1 MTGTRRSGLSDTRPT
16 PLKRPPQSESP
27 PKSLRKRK
35 KTAESEAAAPSDE
48 ATTSP
53 VEEVQASQA
62 DSGVSSRP
70 KRTIRKSVLLTD
82 YEVMLPSTVKEEP
95 EDEEEVVPSTSAVVE
110 GAEEQ
115 EQFVEIVS
123 PQREEDM
130 GARVKAEERVT
141 VAQRK
146 SHQQQ
151 QHHPPPPRRAP
162 APPPPY
168 IEPEEPNVDGEV
180 DIEGIEMMSHDESG
194 IMTLADAIDVALEE
208 EVFGGEEDDQPPMLE
223 KSAERK
229 RPRGRPRKHS
239 PTQVI
244 QRSRTGRLVPLPR
257 SRYVADK
264 AISKGEAEK
273 INNYNIKLFENEI
286 GVTDFGDRYATVIPG
301 CLSYLL
307 RKERIV
313 ELLTEVSDIESIRDQ
328 GWLSSKPPR
337 LPPLVG
343 TKACFAFYVE
353 GSAVSSVRELSSD
366 DLKPWT
372 TTDPVEGEPTI
383 KPNVRKHAV
392 ARIDGHFEP
401 CKGDGRSSEFHLTE
415 YSAWLPRLLRL
426 RKKIFYV
433 ARHTGQIVGNVLI
446 LYDFTMPGEIPSIM
460 NIAHGNDALR
470 DMQQLDLTMEM
481 PVADA
486 DNPFIEGVVPGVRG
500 EKFLKVHPSKIG
512 WVNNKTLLLKYLI
525 NDPTYLD
532 EAGYL
537 NSHVPF
543 LPPMIEGRGVF
554 VHFAP
559 ATLVADY
566 IHHTGDGLSPWTFQ
580 GATMHN
586 RVRTVKRA
594 LMQDSEG
601 VFRLT
606 KQDWQQTGLALV
618 ETITVLARCPR
629 LRKRVVFIQRN
640 NRLVLGIVCFMYEY
654 IREGPLP
661 EILRDNS
668 ISVPGPP
675 IASRQSSTLS
685 GSMALSSQTQDKSH
699 THSSDI
705 QGGGGVG
712 EEFVDVEEIVE
723 ATDENDM
730 SVNGGQG
737 DYEEM
742 HEDCLDGGWD
752 GDFDEDLLAS
762 QENSDPFIDGVRE
775 LESGHVYLTVRH
787 KRMAGSLDTILQY
800 IANSNFV
807 ENHDILNNTKPQ
819 HPPLVRNARAYAF
832 FVAGNIVY
840 PHDINRDD
848 FSPWSGNGTP
858 ENPTCYRTKVRKF
871 PVETDEVTGLFRIAH
886 GDYRLSP
893 YHLVHLYSI
902 HPKETRLRKKIAY
915 LMETESR
922 TIISHVMIMYDYHTE
937 GPVPRIRGPYSKRFM
952 RQKPR
957 RPMIDMAD
965 TLDDVS
971 DISESE
977 KESPFGLGPQQAEDG
992 SIFLDLTDMEFLN
1005 DRNRQL
1011 HYLINKPRLLDT
1023 MACLN
1028 NRVPM
1033 FPPMTS
1039 SRGTFV
1045 FFIDGG
1051 EVDIRNLTCDALSP
1065 WSESLQMTD
1074 GSIMCRRPKTS
1085 KISLGL
1091 NREGQLRVMK
1101 MSRSQGTDY
1110 QMHIY
1115 AATLPRLPRL
1125 KKRVIYL
1132 TKGGMQI
1139 GHSMIIYWYTE
1150 EGPLPTQVPH
1160 GNSITSESLYT
1171 RLPPSVRDEA
1181 RRLLATHPPSEV
1193 AEMLSNKTN
1202 YSVPPRALY
1211 NIRRELRRDQ
1221 PRYVDV
1227 KMEGTGLEELDYIP
1241 EWLQADIAHAKK
1253 QGELAAAAS
1262 GEQRI
1267 VDDGAIDVSHTEE
1280 VEQVVGASDHKSQS
1294 ARPIANVPA
1303 GSGHAL
1309 REDAVWRYA
1318 REAFGVSSSEAVFD
1332 ALWRMLLEKNE
1343 ARLLQNIKAD
1353 FGIEI
1358 VADHQPLLVEADSM
1372 DGLVVTE
1379 DGLVPAEI
1387 VDEGMIPEG
1396 ATIENVEIVEESV
1409 VLDDEHHPAS
1419 SSVRHEEAP
1428 QVKHDEATKDVVSE
1442 AIHIGEDVDI
1452 QSVETVE
1459 TER

>member
-1 MTGTRRSGLSDTRPT
+1 MTGTRRSTTTETKDSPQ
-16 PLKRPPQSESP
+16 KRPPPPSTP
-27 PKSLRKRK
+27 PKSSRKRK
-35 KTAESEAAAPSDE
+35 RTAESEAAPETTTDAPQMSVSE
-48 ATTSP
+48 PAL
-53 VEEVQASQA
+53 
-62 DSGVSSRP
+62 SSRP
-70 KRTIRKSVLLTD
+70 KRTIRKSVLLSD
-82 YEVMLPSTVKEEP
+82 YEVMLPSAVKEEP
-95 EDEEEVVPSTSAVVE
+95 EDEEEVVERPPVVE
-110 GAEEQ
+110 EVE
-115 EQFVEIVS
+115 EQFVDIETT
-123 PQREEDM
+123 PEEDELD
-130 GARVKAEERVT
+130 ARVKAEERTQVM
-141 VAQRK
+141 QRK
-146 SHQQQ
+146 SHTRRAGTA
-151 QHHPPPPRRAP
+151 PPPP
-162 APPPPY
+162 PPPPY
-168 IEPEEPNVDGEV
+168 IEPEEPIEGEV
-180 DIEGIEMMSHDESG
+180 DIEGIELMGHESEG

-208 EVFGGEEDDQPPMLE
+208 EVSGGEEDDQPPMLE

-229 RPRGRPRKHS
+229 RPRGRPRKHIAG
-239 PTQVI
+239 TAII
-244 QRSRTGRLVPLPR
+244 QRGRTGRLVPLPR

-273 INNYNIKLFENEI
+273 INNYNIKLFENEV
-286 GVTDFGDRYATVIPG
+286 GVTEFGDRYATVIPG

-313 ELLTEVSDIESIRDQ
+313 ELLTEPADIDAIRDQ
-328 GWLSSKPPR
+328 GWMSTKPPR
-337 LPPLVG
+337 LPPLVS

-353 GSAVSSVRELSSD
+353 GSTVSSVRELSSD
-366 DLKPWT
+366 ELKPWT

-392 ARIDGHFEP
+392 AREDGRLVP
-401 CKGDGRSSEFHLTE
+401 CKGDGRTSEFHLTE

-433 ARHTGQIVGNVLI
+433 ARQTGQIVGNVLI

-470 DMQQLDLTMEM
+470 DMQQMDLAMEL

-486 DNPFIEGVVPGVRG
+486 DNPFVDGIVPGVRG

-525 NDPTYLD
+525 NDPTFLD

-537 NSHVPF
+537 NTHVPF

-559 ATLVADY
+559 ATLVADH

-580 GATMHN
+580 GASMHN

-601 VFRLT
+601 IFRLT

-640 NRLVLGIVCFMYEY
+640 NRMVLGIVCFMYEY
-654 IREGPLP
+654 IREGPIP

-668 ISVPGPP
+668 IAVPGPP
-675 IASRQSSTLS
+675 ISSRPP
-685 GSMALSSQTQDKSH
+685 ALV
-699 THSSDI
+699 THEKPPPGDA
-705 QGGGGVG
+705 QGNNGMV
-712 EEFVDVEEIVE
+712 EDFVDVEEIVE
-723 ATDENDM
+723 GADENEL
-730 SVNGGQG
+730 SLNGTQSEF
-737 DYEEM
+737 EEM

-787 KRMAGSLDTILQY
+787 KRLAGNLDTILQY
-800 IANSNFV
+800 IANTNFV
-807 ENHDILNNTKPQ
+807 ENHDILNSSKPQ

-871 PVETDEVTGLFRIAH
+871 PVVTDEVTGLFRIGQ
-886 GDYRLSP
+886 GDYRASP

-952 RQKPR
+952 RKTPR
-957 RPMIDMAD
+957 RP
-965 TLDDVS
+965 
-971 DISESE
+971 
-977 KESPFGLGPQQAEDG
+977 PFGLGPQQAEDG

-1011 HYLINKPRLLDT
+1011 HYLINKPRLLENL
-1023 MACLN
+1023 ACLN
-1028 NRVPM
+1028 TRVPM
-1033 FPPMTS
+1033 FPPMTTQ
-1039 SRGTFV
+1039 RGTFV

-1065 WSESLQMTD
+1065 WSESLHMSD

-1091 NREGQLRVMK
+1091 NREGHLRVMK

-1139 GHSMIIYWYTE
+1139 GHSMIVYWYTE
-1150 EGPLPTQVPH
+1150 EGALPTQVPH
-1160 GNSITSESLYT
+1160 GNSITSEALYT

-1181 RRLLATHPPSEV
+1181 RRLLATHQPSEV
-1193 AEMLSNKTN
+1193 AEMLSNKMN
-1202 YSVPPRALY
+1202 YAVTPRALY
-1211 NIRRELRRDQ
+1211 NIRRELRRE
-1221 PRYVDV
+1221 PRYDDV
-1227 KMEGTGLEELDYIP
+1227 KLEAAGMDDLDYIP
-1241 EWLQADIAHAKK
+1241 DWIHADIMNAKK
-1253 QGELAAAAS
+1253 QGELAS
-1262 GEQRI
+1262 QGGGI
-1267 VDDGAIDVSHTEE
+1267 VDGGAIDVSHTEE
-1280 VEQVVGASDHKSQS
+1280 VAQGIGSPRKLHATRSF
-1294 ARPIANVPA
+1294 PPA
-1303 GSGHAL
+1303 PGGHSL

-1318 REAFGVSSSEAVFD
+1318 REAFGANNSDAVFD

-1343 ARLLQNIKAD
+1343 TRLLQNIK
-1353 FGIEI
+1353 
-1358 VADHQPLLVEADSM
+1358 
-1372 DGLVVTE
+1372 
-1379 DGLVPAEI
+1379 
-1387 VDEGMIPEG
+1387 
-1396 ATIENVEIVEESV
+1396 SV
-1409 VLDDEHHPAS
+1409 
-1419 SSVRHEEAP
+1419 
-1428 QVKHDEATKDVVSE
+1428 
-1442 AIHIGEDVDI
+1442 
-1452 QSVETVE
+1452 
-1459 TER
+1459 

>member
-1 MTGTRRSGLSDTRPT
+1 MGFN
-16 PLKRPPQSESP
+16 SE
-27 PKSLRKRK
+27 K
-35 KTAESEAAAPSDE
+35 DH
-48 ATTSP
+48 
-53 VEEVQASQA
+53 
-62 DSGVSSRP
+62 
-70 KRTIRKSVLLTD
+70 
-82 YEVMLPSTVKEEP
+82 
-95 EDEEEVVPSTSAVVE
+95 
-110 GAEEQ
+110 GAEENSQ
-115 EQFVEIVS
+115 S
-123 PQREEDM
+123 R
-130 GARVKAEERVT
+130 
-141 VAQRK
+141 
-146 SHQQQ
+146 H
-151 QHHPPPPRRAP
+151 
-162 APPPPY
+162 
-168 IEPEEPNVDGEV
+168 
-180 DIEGIEMMSHDESG
+180 
-194 IMTLADAIDVALEE
+194 
-208 EVFGGEEDDQPPMLE
+208 PMLYKCP
-223 KSAERK
+223 KS
-229 RPRGRPRKHS
+229 
-239 PTQVI
+239 
-244 QRSRTGRLVPLPR
+244 
-257 SRYVADK
+257 
-264 AISKGEAEK
+264 
-273 INNYNIKLFENEI
+273 FENEI

-372 TTDPVEGEPTI
+372 TTGTLIGEPTI

-481 PVADA
+481 
-486 DNPFIEGVVPGVRG
+486 PFIEGVVPGVRG

-675 IASRQSSTLS
+675 IAVSN
-685 GSMALSSQTQDKSH
+685 
-699 THSSDI
+699 
-705 QGGGGVG
+705 
-712 EEFVDVEEIVE
+712 F
-723 ATDENDM
+723 
-730 SVNGGQG
+730 
-737 DYEEM
+737 YEEM

-762 QENSDPFIDGVRE
+762 QENSDPVK

-957 RPMIDMAD
+957 RPM
-965 TLDDVS
+965 VR
-971 DISESE
+971 
-977 KESPFGLGPQQAEDG
+977 FGLGPQQAEDG

-1011 HYLINKPRLLDT
+1011 HYLINKPRLDT

-1051 EVDIRNLTCDALSP
+1051 EVSARDLRSGIDTTE
-1065 WSESLQMTD
+1065 W
-1074 GSIMCRRPKTS
+1074 PKTS

-1202 YSVPPRALY
+1202 YSVPPRA
-1211 NIRRELRRDQ
+1211 
-1221 PRYVDV
+1221 V
-1227 KMEGTGLEELDYIP
+1227 
-1241 EWLQADIAHAKK
+1241 
-1253 QGELAAAAS
+1253 S
-1262 GEQRI
+1262 
-1267 VDDGAIDVSHTEE
+1267 DGICLGSVSF
-1280 VEQVVGASDHKSQS
+1280 
-1294 ARPIANVPA
+1294 
-1303 GSGHAL
+1303 L
-1309 REDAVWRYA
+1309 
-1318 REAFGVSSSEAVFD
+1318 
-1332 ALWRMLLEKNE
+1332 
-1343 ARLLQNIKAD
+1343 
-1353 FGIEI
+1353 GI
-1358 VADHQPLLVEADSM
+1358 S
-1372 DGLVVTE
+1372 
-1379 DGLVPAEI
+1379 
-1387 VDEGMIPEG
+1387 
-1396 ATIENVEIVEESV
+1396 
-1409 VLDDEHHPAS
+1409 
-1419 SSVRHEEAP
+1419 R
-1428 QVKHDEATKDVVSE
+1428 
-1442 AIHIGEDVDI
+1442 
-1452 QSVETVE
+1452 
-1459 TER
+1459 

>member
-1 MTGTRRSGLSDTRPT
+1 MLGYPSSLTNLNKMQMTITRRSGVEATSKTSPQ
-16 PLKRPPQSESP
+16 KRPAPSSTP
-27 PKSLRKRK
+27 SKSLRKRK
-35 KTAESEAAAPSDE
+35 KTAEAETPSEVVAEDA
-48 ATTSP
+48 
-53 VEEVQASQA
+53 QASQNEA
-62 DSGVSSRP
+62 TPSSRP
-70 KRTIRKSVLLTD
+70 KRTIRKSVLLSD
-82 YEVMLPSTVKEEP
+82 YEVMLPNAVKEEP
-95 EDEEEVVPSTSAVVE
+95 EDEDKAP
-110 GAEEQ
+110 AETNENETE
-115 EQFVEIVS
+115 EQFVDIES
-123 PQREEDM
+123 SHEDELN
-130 GARVKAEERVT
+130 ANVKAEERVP
-141 VAQRK
+141 AIQRK
-146 SHQQQ
+146 SH
-151 QHHPPPPRRAP
+151 PRRSA
-162 APPPPY
+162 APPPF
-168 IEPEEPNVDGEV
+168 IEPEEPSVEV
-180 DIEGIEMMSHDESG
+180 DIEGMEMMAHG
-194 IMTLADAIDVALEE
+194 TGGMVTLADAIDVALEE
-208 EVFGGEEDDQPPMLE
+208 EVSGGEDDDQPPMLE
-223 KSAERK
+223 KSAERR

-239 PTQVI
+239 PSQQII
-244 QRSRTGRLVPLPR
+244 QRSHRTGRLFPLPR

-273 INNYNIKLFENEI
+273 INNYNIKLFDNEV
-286 GVTDFGDRYATVIPG
+286 GVTEYGDRYATVIPG

-313 ELLTEVSDIESIRDQ
+313 ELLTEPSDIDAIREQ
-328 GWLSSKPPR
+328 GWMSTKPPR

-343 TKACFAFYVE
+343 TKACFAFYID

-392 ARIDGHFEP
+392 ARIDGRFEP
-401 CKGDGRSSEFHLTE
+401 CKGDGRTSEFHLTE

-433 ARHTGQIVGNVLI
+433 ARQTGQIVGNVLI

-470 DMQQLDLTMEM
+470 DMQQLDLTMEL

-525 NDPTYLD
+525 NDPTFLD

-537 NSHVPF
+537 NTHVPF

-559 ATLVADY
+559 ATLVADH

-580 GATMHN
+580 GASMHN

-668 ISVPGPP
+668 ITVPGPP
-675 IASRQSSTLS
+675 IASRQSTTMST
-685 GSMALSSQTQDKSH
+685 SMDKS
-699 THSSDI
+699 HSSDI
-705 QGGGGVG
+705 QGNGGVG
-712 EEFVDVEEIVE
+712 DDFVDVEEIVE
-723 ATDENDM
+723 GTDENDM
-730 SVNGGQG
+730 SMSGGQAE
-737 DYEEM
+737 YEEM

-787 KRMAGSLDTILQY
+787 KRLAGSLDTILQY
-800 IANSNFV
+800 IANTNFV

-871 PVETDEVTGLFRIAH
+871 PVETDEVTGLFRITH
-886 GDYRLSP
+886 GDYRASP

-915 LMETESR
+915 LMETETR

-937 GPVPRIRGPYSKRFM
+937 GPVPRLRGPYSKRYM

-971 DISESE
+971 DISESD
-977 KESPFGLGPQQAEDG
+977 KESPFGIGPQQAEDG
-992 SIFLDLTDMEFLN
+992 SIFLDLSDMEFLN

-1011 HYLINKPRLLDT
+1011 HYLINKPRLVEN

-1028 NRVPM
+1028 SRVPM
-1033 FPPMTS
+1033 FPPMTT
-1039 SRGTFV
+1039 SRGTFI

-1150 EGPLPTQVPH
+1150 EGALPTQVPH
-1160 GNSITSESLYT
+1160 GNSVTSEALYT

-1181 RRLLATHPPSEV
+1181 RRLLANHPPSEV
-1193 AEMLSNKTN
+1193 AEMLSSKTN
-1202 YSVPPRALY
+1202 YAVAPRSV
-1211 NIRRELRRDQ
+1211 
-1221 PRYVDV
+1221 
-1227 KMEGTGLEELDYIP
+1227 GF
-1241 EWLQADIAHAKK
+1241 
-1253 QGELAAAAS
+1253 S
-1262 GEQRI
+1262 
-1267 VDDGAIDVSHTEE
+1267 
-1280 VEQVVGASDHKSQS
+1280 
-1294 ARPIANVPA
+1294 
-1303 GSGHAL
+1303 
-1309 REDAVWRYA
+1309 
-1318 REAFGVSSSEAVFD
+1318 VF
-1332 ALWRMLLEKNE
+1332 
-1343 ARLLQNIKAD
+1343 
-1353 FGIEI
+1353 
-1358 VADHQPLLVEADSM
+1358 
-1372 DGLVVTE
+1372 
-1379 DGLVPAEI
+1379 
-1387 VDEGMIPEG
+1387 
-1396 ATIENVEIVEESV
+1396 V
-1409 VLDDEHHPAS
+1409 VLSNRFNQMCRSPL
-1419 SSVRHEEAP
+1419 V
-1428 QVKHDEATKDVVSE
+1428 
-1442 AIHIGEDVDI
+1442 
-1452 QSVETVE
+1452 
-1459 TER
+1459 

>member
-1 MTGTRRSGLSDTRPT
+1 M
-16 PLKRPPQSESP
+16 
-27 PKSLRKRK
+27 
-35 KTAESEAAAPSDE
+35 
-48 ATTSP
+48 
-53 VEEVQASQA
+53 
-62 DSGVSSRP
+62 
-70 KRTIRKSVLLTD
+70 
-82 YEVMLPSTVKEEP
+82 
-95 EDEEEVVPSTSAVVE
+95 
-110 GAEEQ
+110 
-115 EQFVEIVS
+115 
-123 PQREEDM
+123 M
-130 GARVKAEERVT
+130 G
-141 VAQRK
+141 Q
-146 SHQQQ
+146 
-151 QHHPPPPRRAP
+151 
-162 APPPPY
+162 
-168 IEPEEPNVDGEV
+168 
-180 DIEGIEMMSHDESG
+180 DESG
-194 IMTLADAIDVALEE
+194 MVTLADALDVALEE
-208 EVFGGEEDDQPPMLE
+208 EVSGGEEDDQPPMLE
-223 KSAERK
+223 KSLF
-229 RPRGRPRKHS
+229 
-239 PTQVI
+239 Q
-244 QRSRTGRLVPLPR
+244 
-257 SRYVADK
+257 
-264 AISKGEAEK
+264 
-273 INNYNIKLFENEI
+273 FENEV
-286 GVTDFGDRYATVIPG
+286 GVTEYGDRYATVIPG

-313 ELLTEVSDIESIRDQ
+313 ELLTEPSDIEAIREQ
-328 GWLSSKPPR
+328 GWMSIKPPR

-343 TKACFAFYVE
+343 TKACFAFYIE
-353 GSAVSSVRELSSD
+353 GSTVSSVRELSSD

-372 TTDPVEGEPTI
+372 TTGNPTI

-392 ARIDGHFEP
+392 ARVDGRFEP

-433 ARHTGQIVGNVLI
+433 ARQTGQIVGNVLI

-470 DMQQLDLTMEM
+470 DMQQLDLGLEL
-481 PVADA
+481 
-486 DNPFIEGVVPGVRG
+486 PFIEGVVPGVRG
-500 EKFLKVHPSKIG
+500 EKFLRVHPSKIG

-525 NDPTYLD
+525 NDPTFLD

-537 NSHVPF
+537 NTHVPF

-559 ATLVADY
+559 ATLVSDH

-580 GATMHN
+580 GESLICGLGLATCS
-586 RVRTVKRA
+586 K
-594 LMQDSEG
+594 S
-601 VFRLT
+601 
-606 KQDWQQTGLALV
+606 LALV

-640 NRLVLGIVCFMYEY
+640 NRMVLGIVCFMYEY

-668 ISVPGPP
+668 ITVPGPP
-675 IASRQSSTLS
+675 ITVI
-685 GSMALSSQTQDKSH
+685 DKSH
-699 THSSDI
+699 STDI
-705 QGGGGVG
+705 QGNGGVG
-712 EEFVDVEEIVE
+712 DDFVDVEEIVE
-723 ATDENDM
+723 
-730 SVNGGQG
+730 
-737 DYEEM
+737 YEEM

-762 QENSDPFIDGVRE
+762 QENSDPVFIDGVRE

-787 KRMAGSLDTILQY
+787 KRLAGSLDTILQY
-800 IANSNFV
+800 IANTNFV

-871 PVETDEVTGLFRIAH
+871 PVETDEVTGLFRIGH
-886 GDYRLSP
+886 GDYRSSP

-957 RPMIDMAD
+957 RPMVH
-965 TLDDVS
+965 DVS
-971 DISESE
+971 DVSESD
-977 KESPFGLGPQQAEDG
+977 KESPVSPQQAEDG
-992 SIFLDLTDMEFLN
+992 SIFLDLSDMEFLN

-1011 HYLINKPRLLDT
+1011 HYLINKPRLVENLG
-1023 MACLN
+1023 CLN
-1028 NRVPM
+1028 TRVPM
-1033 FPPMTS
+1033 FPPMTT
-1039 SRGTFV
+1039 SRGTFI

-1065 WSESLQMTD
+1065 WSESLQMSD
-1074 GSIMCRRPKTS
+1074 EIHLLYSRMR

-1139 GHSMIIYWYTE
+1139 GHSMIVYWYTE
-1150 EGPLPTQVPH
+1150 EGALPTQVLFH
-1160 GNSITSESLYT
+1160 HQNYVLLRFFHVYTLFVVRFHMETASLLKRRRIACSKGSLLFHRSIIWKNDCCIGKSFLILHQSTIQMNPM
-1171 RLPPSVRDEA
+1171 RLA
-1181 RRLLATHPPSEV
+1181 
-1193 AEMLSNKTN
+1193 
-1202 YSVPPRALY
+1202 
-1211 NIRRELRRDQ
+1211 NI
-1221 PRYVDV
+1221 
-1227 KMEGTGLEELDYIP
+1227 
-1241 EWLQADIAHAKK
+1241 
-1253 QGELAAAAS
+1253 
-1262 GEQRI
+1262 
-1267 VDDGAIDVSHTEE
+1267 
-1280 VEQVVGASDHKSQS
+1280 
-1294 ARPIANVPA
+1294 PA

-1318 REAFGVSSSEAVFD
+1318 REAFDAGSNEAVFD
-1332 ALWRMLLEKNE
+1332 ALWRLLLEKNE
-1343 ARLLQNIKAD
+1343 PRLLQNIKS
-1353 FGIEI
+1353 
-1358 VADHQPLLVEADSM
+1358 VK
-1372 DGLVVTE
+1372 
-1379 DGLVPAEI
+1379 I
-1387 VDEGMIPEG
+1387 VDEEMIPEG

-1409 VLDDEHHPAS
+1409 VVGEHPPAI
-1419 SSVRHEEAP
+1419 
-1428 QVKHDEATKDVVSE
+1428 QDEAQEGQKEAMPKDAVG
-1442 AIHIGEDVDI
+1442 AIHIGEEVEI
-1452 QSVETVE
+1452 QSVETVK